1 MNNYQYSCNTKNE
14 CCNLNQNMYIVD
26 LIEYCINNKC
36 GLNQIQNLKN
46 NPFDSLFKDFDIDG
60 NIMDTLINKYK
71 GLLRKVSTD
80 ELDMF
85 ANLCSSG
92 IRVRGPATYLLYNSS
107 IFVRI
112 TSGSPY
118 ISVWEL
124 NSSN

>member
-1 MNNYQYSCNTKNE
+1 MNNYQYSCNIKNE
-14 CCNLNQNMYIVD
+14 CYDMNQNTYIVD

-36 GLNQIQNLKN
+36 GLNQVQNLKN
-46 NPFDSLFKDFDIDG
+46 NPFDSLFNDLDMDG
-60 NIMDTLINKYK
+60 KIMEILINKHK

-80 ELDMF
+80 ELDVF

-92 IRVRGPATYLLYNSS
+92 IRVRGPATYLLYKSS
-107 IFVRI
+107 IFIRI

-124 NSSN
+124 NSSS